1 MSQPVFYIIEAMN
14 VARAPRLATFR
25 QITSCDNMAILVDT
39 FYKL

>member
-25 QITSCDNMAILVDT
+25 QITSYDNIAILVDT
-39 FYKL
+39 FY

>member
-25 QITSCDNMAILVDT
+25 QITSYDNMATLVDT
-39 FYKL
+39 FYEL

>member
-25 QITSCDNMAILVDT
+25 QITSYDNIAILIDT
-39 FYKL
+39 FYEL

>member
-25 QITSCDNMAILVDT
+25 QITSYDNITILIDT
-39 FYKL
+39 FRKL